1 MRAIVHVG
9 MPKTGS
15 TTIQN
20 FLQVNRELLAR
31 QNVHV
36 LEPRYYPFS
45 QVEFAIA
52 GCTAAG
58 KLIPDRIDRARFG
71 IDEMA
76 DQQELLAKI
85 EATLAEDL
93 AQVTDGTLVVSC
105 EQIGFWLRTSRM
117 RRGLDGWLRSRFD
130 PVDYVMF
137 IRPMEEFLL
146 SVHSEAIVRGS
157 TQDLDSFIAGEREQD
172 MVDTALDWAN
182 DFGDRLTVRHMG
194 RSGDARRDLCEQ
206 FCEIAGIDIAPLDRP
221 KPKNTGLNA
230 LQRFVLRK
238 VNVVLG
244 PMEIRGRRRRRAWR
258 IARFLSRRLL
268 WWAPG
273 ARLTESQ
280 KELIRLRHPRP
291 VSEAIR

>member
-93 AQVTDGTLVVSC
+93 AQVTDGTLVVSS

-137 IRPMEEFLL
+137 IRPME
-146 SVHSEAIVRGS
+146 
-157 TQDLDSFIAGEREQD
+157 
-172 MVDTALDWAN
+172 
-182 DFGDRLTVRHMG
+182 
-194 RSGDARRDLCEQ
+194 
-206 FCEIAGIDIAPLDRP
+206 
-221 KPKNTGLNA
+221 
-230 LQRFVLRK
+230 
-238 VNVVLG
+238 
-244 PMEIRGRRRRRAWR
+244 
-258 IARFLSRRLL
+258 
-268 WWAPG
+268 
-273 ARLTESQ
+273 
-280 KELIRLRHPRP
+280 
-291 VSEAIR
+291 